1 MPRASRRS
9 VLTAIAESAALT
21 CRVSSSA
28 TSWPAAFSPSWSQA
42 DSGPALEPDGC
53 DRHVELGR

>member
-1 MPRASRRS
+1 MPRAQHGS

-28 TSWPAAFSPSWSQA
+28 TSWPAALSPS
-42 DSGPALEPDGC
+42 
-53 DRHVELGR
+53 